1 MNQEILEEAK
11 EIMREYKSSSKE
23 PLIGFSEE
31 AQRICNGAALNKI
44 AAGERQADD
53 NKQRT
58 D

>member
-31 AQRICNGAALNKI
+31 AQRICNG
-44 AAGERQADD
+44 ERQADD